1 MWNRQAYKPLE
12 NDKLIIEKTVG
23 RDVAVPK
30 TSVRFELVI

>member
-30 TSVRFELVI
+30 TSFLFVLNS